1 MSTLPLKNPLNTPKT
16 VSFNVG
22 DSLTKIANEVLGD
35 STAWRELATMN
46 DLDIFKVIE
55 VGQTLTIPNPEVA
68 ERKFRLAASA
78 EISNVSDQVQA
89 TITEITQSREAQTIL
104 SLLGTSQEN
113 ILRDVNLSLSGL
125 AKGIAPTSQDELLS
139 KLKSSK
145 EGTTDNQNVWQLIS
159 WILP

>member
-1 MSTLPLKNPLNTPKT
+1 MSTLPLRNPLNTPKKI
-16 VSFNVG
+16 SFNVG

-46 DLDIFKVIE
+46 DLDIFKAIE

-78 EISNVSDQVQA
+78 QISNVSDQVQA

-104 SLLGTSQEN
+104 NLLGTSQEN

-125 AKGIAPTSQDELLS
+125 AKGIAPTSQNELLS

-145 EGTTDNQNVWQLIS
+145 EGITDNQNIWQLIS

>member
-1 MSTLPLKNPLNTPKT
+1 MSTLPISNPLNAPKN

-46 DLDIFKVIE
+46 DLDIFKVIK
-55 VGQTLTIPNPEVA
+55 VGQTLTIPTPQAA
-68 ERKFRLAASA
+68 ERKFRLAAST
-78 EISNVSDQVQA
+78 EISNINDQVQA

-104 SLLGTSQEN
+104 NLLGTSQEN
-113 ILRDVNLSLSGL
+113 ILRDVNLSLAGL
-125 AKGIAPTSQDELLS
+125 AKGIAPTSKDELLS

-145 EGTTDNQNVWQLIS
+145 EGTADNQNVWQLIS
-159 WILP
+159 WVLP

>member
-1 MSTLPLKNPLNTPKT
+1 MSTLPISNPLNTPKS
-16 VSFNVG
+16 VSFNAG

-46 DLDIFKVIE
+46 DLDIFKVIK

-68 ERKFRLAASA
+68 ELKFKLAAST
-78 EISNVSDQVQA
+78 EISNINNKVQA
-89 TITEITQSREAQTIL
+89 TITEITQSRETQTIL

-113 ILRDVNLSLSGL
+113 ILRDVNLSLAGL
-125 AKGIAPTSQDELLS
+125 AKGIAPTSKDELLS

-145 EGTTDNQNVWQLIS
+145 EGTNDNQNVWQLIS
-159 WILP
+159 WVLP

>member
-1 MSTLPLKNPLNTPKT
+1 MSTLPIRNPLNTPKT

-46 DLDIFKVIE
+46 DLDIFKAIE

-68 ERKFRLAASA
+68 ERKFKLYAST
-78 EISNVSDQVQA
+78 EISNISDQVQA

-104 SLLGTSQEN
+104 NLLGTSQEN

-139 KLKSSK
+139 KLKGSK
-145 EGTTDNQNVWQLIS
+145 EGTADNQNVWQLIS

>member
-1 MSTLPLKNPLNTPKT
+1 MSTLAISNPLNTPKSI
-16 VSFNVG
+16 SFNVG
-22 DSLTKIANEVLGD
+22 DSLTKIANEILGD
-35 STAWRELATMN
+35 STAWRKLATMN

-78 EISNVSDQVQA
+78 QISNINDQVQA

-125 AKGIAPTSQDELLS
+125 AKGVAPTSQDELLS

-145 EGTTDNQNVWQLIS
+145 EGNTDNQNVWQLIS
-159 WILP
+159 WVL

>member
-1 MSTLPLKNPLNTPKT
+1 MSTLPISNPLNTPKN

-68 ERKFRLAASA
+68 ERKFRLAAST
-78 EISNVSDQVQA
+78 EILNVNDQVQA

-104 SLLGTSQEN
+104 NLLGTSQEN

-139 KLKSSK
+139 KLKGSK

>member
-1 MSTLPLKNPLNTPKT
+1 MSTLPISNPLNTPNN

-46 DLDIFKVIE
+46 DLDIFKAIE

-78 EISNVSDQVQA
+78 EISSINEQVQA

-104 SLLGTSQEN
+104 SLLGTNQEN

-145 EGTTDNQNVWQLIS
+145 EGTNDNQNVWQLIS